1 MTERPVARWAEGALV
16 DLSAR
21 GLRRHLEPLQGGQGA
36 RVTVGGRSYLN
47 FSSNDYLGLAGDAA
61 LARRAAE
68 VLATDGLGSGAS
80 RLVVG
85 DSLHHRALEAA
96 LADWLGAPAALV
108 FNGGYAANL
117 AVIGTLVGPGDVV
130 FSDALNHASII
141 DGCRLSRARVVVVPH
156 ADPVALEAALA
167 SNVAPRR
174 LVVTESIFSMDGDA
188 APLEAIV
195 DVCERHDAALYVD
208 EAHALGVRGPE
219 GAGLVAELGL
229 ADRVDLRM
237 GTLGK
242 AVGAFGA
249 FVAAEASVVDWLV
262 NRARPLIYATSLPPA
277 VCAGAQAGVERIR
290 VDPGLRAGL
299 LATMRAFA
307 TGLHALGLPAN
318 PASPIFPIRVGTPDR
333 ALRASA
339 RLRDSGFLVKPI
351 RPPTVPEGTSR
362 LRVTLSA
369 AHSPADLD
377 GLLHALADLELA
389 P

>member
-1 MTERPVARWAEGALV
+1 MSDRPVARWAESALR
-16 DLSAR
+16 DLSVR
-21 GLRRHLEPLQGGQGA
+21 GLRRQLEPLQCGQGA

-85 DSLHHRALEAA
+85 DTLHHRALETV

-117 AVIGTLVGPGDVV
+117 AVIGTLVGPGDIV

-141 DGCRLSRARVVVVPH
+141 DGCRLSRARVVIVPH
-156 ADPVALEAALA
+156 ADPAALDLA
-167 SNVAPRR
+167 LAAHPAPRR
-174 LVVTESIFSMDGDA
+174 LVVTESLFSMDGDA
-188 APLEAIV
+188 APLSAIV
-195 DVCERHDAALYVD
+195 DLCERHGAALYVD
-208 EAHALGVRGPE
+208 EAHALGVRGPD

-229 ADRVDLRM
+229 ADRVDVRM

-249 FVAAEASVVDWLV
+249 FVAAEEPVIDWLV
-262 NRARPLIYATSLPPA
+262 NRARPLIYATSLPA
-277 VCAGAQAGVERIR
+277 ALCAGAQAGVERIR
-290 VDPGLRAGL
+290 SDPALRAGL
-299 LATMRAFA
+299 LSNIRQFT
-307 TGLHALGLPAN
+307 TGLRALGLPAR
-318 PASPIFPIRVGTPDR
+318 PESPIVPIPMGTPEQ
-333 ALRASA
+333 AVRAST
-339 RLRDSGFLVKPI
+339 RLREAGFLVKPI
-351 RPPTVPEGTSR
+351 RPPTVPDGTSR

-369 AHSPADLD
+369 AHRPSDLD
-377 GLLHALADLELA
+377 GLLGALADLEI
-389 P
+389 PR